1 MASTQGSVRFRG
13 ITRSAAQTR
22 ILDAALKLIGD
33 NGVGGTSLQMIA
45 DEIGVT
51 KAAVYHQF
59 KTKEEIVI
67 ALTERELGG
76 LEEALEAAE
85 IEQSQ
90 PRAREL
96 LLDGVIDLAVK
107 RRGVASTLQFDP
119 VVVRL
124 LAEHTQF
131 QQFIQRLYGVL
142 IGDAGDDARV
152 SAAMLSGAIA
162 VGVMHPLVAGIDD
175 DTLRSQLL
183 RLTRRFIKT
192 SDGGR
197 NSKRA
202 AGARTSTAQRS
213 ARSNAIPRDRR

>member
-1 MASTQGSVRFRG
+1 MASAVSASRFRD

-22 ILDAALKLIGD
+22 ILDAALKLIAE

-67 ALTERELGG
+67 ALTERELAG

-85 IEQSQ
+85 AEEHP

-96 LLDGVIDLAVK
+96 LLNRVIDLAVQ
-107 RRGVASTLQFDP
+107 RRGAMSTLQFDP
-119 VVVRL
+119 VIVRL
-124 LAEHTQF
+124 LAEHEPF
-131 QQFIQRLYGVL
+131 QRFIQRLYGVL
-142 IGDAGDDARV
+142 VGDAGDDARV

-175 DTLRSQLL
+175 ERLRAQLL
-183 RLTRRFIKT
+183 RLTRRFM
-192 SDGGR
+192 
-197 NSKRA
+197 NLNRA
-202 AGARTSTAQRS
+202 SRS
-213 ARSNAIPRDRR
+213 

>member
-1 MASTQGSVRFRG
+1 VVPTQADRRFAP

-22 ILDAALKLIGD
+22 ILDAALKLIGE

-85 IEQSQ
+85 AEQDR
-90 PRAREL
+90 PRARQL
-96 LLDGVIDLAVK
+96 LLDRVIDLAVA
-107 RRGVASTLQFDP
+107 RRGVAATLQFDP
-119 VVVRL
+119 VIVRL
-124 LAEHTQF
+124 LAEHEPF
-131 QQFIQRLYGVL
+131 QRFIQRLYGVL
-142 IGDAGDDARV
+142 LGDAGDDARV

-162 VGVMHPLVAGIDD
+162 VGVIHPLVAGIDND
-175 DTLRSQLL
+175 ILRSQLL
-183 RLTRRFIKT
+183 RITRRLIDVSDVSRD
-192 SDGGR
+192 SDGAGR
-197 NSKRA
+197 
-202 AGARTSTAQRS
+202 
-213 ARSNAIPRDRR
+213 RRGRPVSRGLPKPTCL

>member
-1 MASTQGSVRFRG
+1 VVAPKADSGFRF

-22 ILDAALKLIGD
+22 VLDAALKLIGD
-33 NGVGGTSLQMIA
+33 HGAAGTSLQMIA

-85 IEQSQ
+85 AEQSQ

-96 LLDGVIDLAVK
+96 LLDAVIDLAVK
-107 RRGVASTLQFDP
+107 RRGAASTLQFDP
-119 VVVRL
+119 VIVRL
-124 LAEHTQF
+124 LAEQDQF
-131 QQFIQRLYGVL
+131 QHFIQRLYGVL

-175 DTLRSQLL
+175 ERLRAQLL
-183 RLTRRFIKT
+183 RLTRRLIDVSEEGQDPRRASGTRKST
-192 SDGGR
+192 VQR
-197 NSKRA
+197 N
-202 AGARTSTAQRS
+202 ARPK
-213 ARSNAIPRDRR
+213 AIPADGR

>member
-1 MASTQGSVRFRG
+1 MASSAAASRFRD

-22 ILDAALKLIGD
+22 ILDAALKLIAE

-67 ALTERELGG
+67 ALTERELAG
-76 LEEALEAAE
+76 LEETLEAAE
-85 IEQSQ
+85 AEESQ

-96 LLDGVIDLAVK
+96 LLDRVIDLAVQ
-107 RRGVASTLQFDP
+107 RRGAMSTLQFDP
-119 VVVRL
+119 VIVRL
-124 LAEHTQF
+124 LAEHEPF
-131 QQFIQRLYGVL
+131 QRFIQRLYGVL
-142 IGDAGDDARV
+142 VGDAGDDARV

-175 DTLRSQLL
+175 EKLRAQLL
-183 RLTRRFIKT
+183 RLTRRFM
-192 SDGGR
+192 
-197 NSKRA
+197 NLNRA
-202 AGARTSTAQRS
+202 SRS
-213 ARSNAIPRDRR
+213 